1 MSENT
6 ILSFGNHH
14 RCCEILDRY
23 LQLSVC
29 MEKSKVE
36 SILVNVNHSIC
47 DLNNLIIKYN
57 DGERFSVDELRSG
70 IREVDV
76 MLVCLLDLRTIFNI
90 DVKKL
95 KMDSRL
101 ENTFLQNKDK
111 VKRFRWLRGLL
122 LAHPVDMNRGEDT
135 VYLEDVRR
143 ASDAPVS
150 IFHDKMNECDFLLNI
165 RGKNEE
171 LGDWEGLSFIKDV
184 VDIGHLVVLALSN
197 FNDIMQDKLN
207 TVLSNLQHIPIAIDH
222 SNVSNRIAGLKA
234 VTRQRYPDF
243 VIQTEDYTTGE
254 RAEKCV
260 LDEVGA
266 ALSYNFDGLMGD
278 IYCEY
283 KRNLELALD
292 RYEDDLQD
300 MRFDTD
306 DYFYDYLKQALRP
319 DCKFLDNIIE
329 RSMLSYVEQKI
340 CKYLEF
346 SDSRIEGLDAICKF
360 QKLGYEA
367 CVNCNVL
374 ESQAVAIV
382 YIYILRNVLSSVC
395 DIDFSLP
402 NGMIAAQYWAIVYWL
417 GKMYQFGELEGVKFT
432 YDEL

>member
-1 MSENT
+1 MSENA
-6 ILSFGNHH
+6 ILSFDNHY
-14 RCCEILDRY
+14 RCCEILGRY
-23 LQLSVC
+23 LQLSMC
-29 MEKSKVE
+29 AEKSKIE
-36 SILVNVNHSIC
+36 SIRVNMNHSIC
-47 DLNNLIIKYN
+47 DLNSLIIKYN
-57 DGERFSVDELRSG
+57 NGESLSVDELRSG

-101 ENTFLQNKDK
+101 ENTFLQDKDK

-122 LAHPVDMNRGEDT
+122 LAHPVDMDRGEDT
-135 VYLEDVRR
+135 VYLEDVRW

-150 IFHDKMNECDFLLNI
+150 IFYDKMNECDFLLNI
-165 RGKNEE
+165 RRKNEE
-171 LGDWEGLSFIKDV
+171 RDDWVGLSFIKDV
-184 VDIGHLVVLALSN
+184 ADIGHLVVSAFSN

-207 TVLSNLQHIPIAIDH
+207 TVLSNLQHAPIAIDH
-222 SNVSNRIAGLKA
+222 SNVSNRIAGLKH
-234 VTRQRYPDF
+234 VTKQRYPDF

-254 RAEKCV
+254 RTEKYV
-260 LDEVGA
+260 LDEIGS

-278 IYCEY
+278 IYCGY

-292 RYEDDLQD
+292 RYEDDLQG

-340 CKYLEF
+340 CRYLEF
-346 SDSRIEGLDAICKF
+346 SDSRIEGSDAICKF
-360 QKLGYEA
+360 QKLGYSA

-374 ESQAVAIV
+374 EIQAVAIV
-382 YIYILRNVLSSVC
+382 YIYMLRNALSSVC

-402 NGMIAAQYWAIVYWL
+402 NGMIAAQYWAIIYRF
-417 GKMYQFGELEGVKFT
+417 GKMY
-432 YDEL
+432 

>member
-1 MSENT
+1 MSENA
-6 ILSFGNHH
+6 ILSFDNHY

-36 SILVNVNHSIC
+36 SIRVNMNHSIC
-47 DLNNLIIKYN
+47 DLNGLIIKYN
-57 DGERFSVDELRSG
+57 NGESLLVDELRSG
-70 IREVDV
+70 IHKVDV
-76 MLVCLLDLRTIFNI
+76 MLGCLLDLRTIFNI
-90 DVKKL
+90 DAKKL

-101 ENTFLQNKDK
+101 ENTFLQNKDR
-111 VKRFRWLRGLL
+111 VKRFRWLRGLV
-122 LAHPVDMNRGEDT
+122 LAHPVDMDRGEDT
-135 VYLEDVRR
+135 IYLEDIMR

-165 RGKNEE
+165 RRKNEE
-171 LGDWEGLSFIKDV
+171 SDDWMELSFIKDV
-184 VDIGHLVVLALSN
+184 VDIGHLVVSAFSN
-197 FNDIMQDKLN
+197 FNDIMQDKLDE
-207 TVLSNLQHIPIAIDH
+207 VLSNLQRTLIAVDH

-254 RAEKCV
+254 RAEKYV

-292 RYEDDLQD
+292 RYEYDLQG

-329 RSMLSYVEQKI
+329 WSMLSYVEQKI
-340 CKYLEF
+340 CKHLEF

-367 CVNCNVL
+367 CVNCSVL
-374 ESQAVAIV
+374 EIQAVAIV
-382 YIYILRNVLSSVC
+382 YIYMLRNALSSVC

-402 NGMIAAQYWAIVYWL
+402 NGMIAAQYWAIVYWF
-417 GKMYQFGELEGVKFT
+417 GKMYQSGELEGVKFI

>member
-1 MSENT
+1 MSENA
-6 ILSFGNHH
+6 ILFFDNHY

-23 LQLSVC
+23 LQLSMC
-29 MEKSKVE
+29 AEKSKIK
-36 SILVNVNHSIC
+36 SILVNMNHSIF
-47 DLNNLIIKYN
+47 DLNSLIIKYN
-57 DGERFSVDELRSG
+57 NGESLSVDELRSG

-76 MLVCLLDLRTIFNI
+76 MLGCLLGLRIVFNI
-90 DVKKL
+90 DAKKS
-95 KMDSRL
+95 KTDSRL
-101 ENTFLQNKDK
+101 ENMFLQDKDK
-111 VKRFRWLRGLL
+111 VKRFRWLRGLV
-122 LAHPVDMNRGEDT
+122 LAHPVDMDRGEDT
-135 VYLEDVRR
+135 IYLEDIMR

-165 RGKNEE
+165 RRKNEE
-171 LGDWEGLSFIKDV
+171 SDDWVELSFIKDV
-184 VDIGHLVVLALSN
+184 VDIGHLVVSAFSN
-197 FNDIMQDKLN
+197 FNDIMQDKLDE
-207 TVLSNLQHIPIAIDH
+207 VLSNLQCTLIAVDH
-222 SNVSNRIAGLKA
+222 SNVLNRIAGLKA

-306 DYFYDYLKQALRP
+306 DYFYDYFYDYLKQALRP

-329 RSMLSYVEQKI
+329 WPMLSYAEQKI
-340 CKYLEF
+340 CEHLEF

-360 QKLGYEA
+360 QKLGYKA
-367 CVNCNVL
+367 CVNCSVL
-374 ESQAVAIV
+374 EIQGVAIV

-395 DIDFSLP
+395 DIDFNLP
-402 NGMIAAQYWAIVYWL
+402 NGMIAAQYWAIIYRL
-417 GKMYQFGELEGVKFT
+417 GKMYQSGELEGVK
-432 YDEL
+432 